1 MRTVDQAVL
10 DRLIFFLLDSPL
22 RGRVYGKLE
31 SVKQQKMCQQRQQQ
45 KNLQQRNLQQRQQLL
60 KKQQKNKLIQI

>member
-22 RGRVYGKLE
+22 RVRVYGKLE
-31 SVKQQKMCQQRQQQ
+31 SVEQQK
-45 KNLQQRNLQQRQQLL
+45 
-60 KKQQKNKLIQI
+60 KKAGEEPWNTKK

>member
-22 RGRVYGKLE
+22 RVRVYDKLE
-31 SVKQQKMCQQRQQQ
+31 VKIDEHQKVG
-45 KNLQQRNLQQRQQLL
+45 
-60 KKQQKNKLIQI
+60 NKLWNIRK